1 MIIFHLAHAV
11 LIKFDSLEVISSD
24 DTTLFDLRLTQIKR
38 SQLLIRYLRLGWQ
51 FMVNHLF
58 GVIQWIQLIADY
70 FMFLPA

>member
-24 DTTLFDLRLTQIKR
+24 DTTLFDLRLTQIRR
-38 SQLLIRYLRLGWQ
+38 SQLLIRYLRFGWQ

-58 GVIQWIQLIADY
+58 GVIQWIQQIPDY
-70 FMFLPA
+70 IMLLTA